1 MWKYTEAEELST
13 PLENVDDVWI
23 NYDTDV
29 LKGWSFSCNKTSSL
43 SFVPSCLTPVL
54 ISPFWTVCRA
64 RPKWIFMQFPNHTF
78 GEKKL
83 HFLIVCVE
91 MMEVFWGEKV
101 YAETNGS
108 EENIIKVISYQI
120 TFSLTATGCFF
131 EHPDFLSLYCSRE
144 ENIIAFLLALIIQ
157 QYMVN
162 DILTVQH
169 ISVGA
174 LCPPEKIVL

>member
-108 EENIIKVISYQI
+108 EENLGKHHQSDFLPNNIFTHSDRVLFWAS
-120 TFSLTATGCFF
+120 GFF
-131 EHPDFLSLYCSRE
+131 EFVLFPRREHYSVPLSA
-144 ENIIAFLLALIIQ
+144 NHTTI
-157 QYMVN
+157 
-162 DILTVQH
+162 H
-169 ISVGA
+169 G
-174 LCPPEKIVL
+174 